1 MIGQLCR
8 LYLRMGVTV
17 LVLALLVRLTTLPEP
32 ELVADDLAV
41 IVSSL
46 LVAATGL
53 VYWHQRRSP
62 NRQ

>member
-1 MIGQLCR
+1 
-8 LYLRMGVTV
+8 V